1 MTDLGLLQT
10 LIISFIFTLDAFFV
24 SVAYG
29 MSGISLKKT
38 FTLASLVSLFCG
50 ISIVLG
56 LFIGDVLLKNNY
68 IYTLIGTIIF
78 GFGFNMIFQ
87 KNQSEIP
94 KELTFLNI
102 LLFSL
107 SLSID
112 SFSISIA
119 LSSQY
124 NITLVSIFIFCLVS
138 FVMTISGLLCGKVLS
153 KSNPKHP
160 NVFQGVAMCI
170 ISYRMLLKL
179 R

>member
-10 LIISFIFTLDAFFV
+10 LVISFIFTLDAFFV
-24 SVAYG
+24 SIAYG
-29 MSGISLKKT
+29 MSGISLKKA

-68 IYTLIGTIIF
+68 VYTLIGTILF

-87 KNQSEIP
+87 KNQSDIP
-94 KELTFLNI
+94 KELTFLNM

-124 NITLVSIFIFCLVS
+124 HIALVNIILFCLVS
-138 FVMTISGLLCGKVLS
+138 FIMAISGLLCGKILS
-153 KSNPKHP
+153 KNNSKHS
-160 NVFQGVAMCI
+160 NVFQGIAMCI

-179 R
+179 H